1 MKQPVIGKDV
11 FIAPDADVLD
21 DVTLGNNVSIWYH
34 AVVRGDRNSII
45 IGDNS
50 NIQDNAVVHVST
62 VDPVVIGKGVTVGH
76 SAIVHGCEIGDN
88 TLVGMGAIVMNGA
101 KVGTN
106 CIIGAGALVTEGK
119 EIPDGS
125 LVVGVPGKIIGQ
137 VSDEQIAANKRNADL
152 YVQEAHDN
160 LSR

>member
-1 MKQPVIGKDV
+1 
-11 FIAPDADVLD
+11 
-21 DVTLGNNVSIWYH
+21 
-34 AVVRGDRNSII
+34 
-45 IGDNS
+45 
-50 NIQDNAVVHVST
+50 
-62 VDPVVIGKGVTVGH
+62 
-76 SAIVHGCEIGDN
+76 
-88 TLVGMGAIVMNGA
+88 MNGA
-101 KVGTN
+101 KVGNN

>member
-1 MKQPVIGKDV
+1 M
-11 FIAPDADVLD
+11 
-21 DVTLGNNVSIWYH
+21 
-34 AVVRGDRNSII
+34 
-45 IGDNS
+45 
-50 NIQDNAVVHVST
+50 
-62 VDPVVIGKGVTVGH
+62 
-76 SAIVHGCEIGDN
+76 
-88 TLVGMGAIVMNGA
+88 GMGAIVMNGA
-101 KVGTN
+101 KVGMN

-160 LSR
+160 L